1 MLLRVSLKIS
11 HIKTCPMHNGIQ
23 IENSENEGSKANMGN
38 IYSMERLYQREVVIF
53 KAASELYG
61 IHNRI

>member
-1 MLLRVSLKIS
+1 
-11 HIKTCPMHNGIQ
+11 MHNGIQ

-61 IHNRI
+61 IHNRIWTINGFFSLLYFIYF